1 MRFLVSL
8 FWNICLTRKGPEE
21 VPAQYALIGLLI
33 LGKIVFVLLMSLALH
48 TEINGLSLTL
58 QVATWAVVLGL
69 LTALVLYVRD
79 HFERF
84 IPTFGAILGSD
95 LLVTSLYGAI
105 LLGVSVSGAE
115 VSRQLATALN
125 WIVQF
130 WTMFIVGFIMHRA
143 LDLNIG
149 LGIIVGLII
158 NWFSLAVS
166 VQMASQT

>member
-33 LGKIVFVLLMSLALH
+33 LGKIVFVLGVNVALH

-58 QVATWAVVLGL
+58 QVATWAAALGL
-69 LTALVLYVRD
+69 ITGLVLYARD

>member
-33 LGKIVFVLLMSLALH
+33 LGKIVFVSGLYLALH
-48 TEINGLSLTL
+48 SEINGLSLTL
-58 QVATWAVVLGL
+58 KVATWAVVLGL
-69 LTALVLYVRD
+69 LTALVLYVAD

-105 LLGVSVSGAE
+105 LLGLSVSGIE
-115 VSRQLATALN
+115 VSHRLATTLN
-125 WIVQF
+125 GVVQL
-130 WTMFIVGFIMHRA
+130 WTIFIVGFIMHRA
-143 LDLNIG
+143 LDLDIG

-158 NWFSLAVS
+158 SIFTLAI
-166 VQMASQT
+166 SQYLAIQI

>member
-33 LGKIVFVLLMSLALH
+33 LGKIVFVLLVNLALH
-48 TEINGLSLTL
+48 TEINGQSLIL

-69 LTALVLYVRD
+69 LTALALYARD
-79 HFERF
+79 YFERF

-105 LLGVSVSGAE
+105 LLGVSVSGVE
-115 VSRQLATALN
+115 VSQQIAMILNSVVQL
-125 WIVQF
+125 
-130 WTMFIVGFIMHRA
+130 WTIFIVGFIMHRA

-158 NWFSLAVS
+158 NMFSLAIS
-166 VQMASQT
+166 LQMVSQT